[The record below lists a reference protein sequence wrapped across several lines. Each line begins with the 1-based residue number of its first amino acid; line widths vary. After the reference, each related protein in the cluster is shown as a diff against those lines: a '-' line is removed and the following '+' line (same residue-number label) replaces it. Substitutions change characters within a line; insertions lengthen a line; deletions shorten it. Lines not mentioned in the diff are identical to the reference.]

1 MTRTRTRTHWSIY
14 TAAAMILAFVAVI
27 FGFLLT
33 GPANAA
39 TTTLVSAPSETR
51 TSSDQTSWTVAT
63 QEGETCAYVLRETNE
78 PQPSEHDG
86 NFVTW
91 DTGTVH
97 LVLPIERQEGGKSE
111 ISGTGIAGLTGTMKV
126 HLVDGVSSAGFSVTE
141 DCQEEPPSTTTTSRP
156 ESTTTTILPTVSTT
170 PVPSST
176 TSPTAVLPTT
186 TTSSTVPESSSTTTT
201 APTDTTSSSSNPPGT
216 TVVTGSSSTV
226 PVIPSGVPT
235 GEGEPPN
242 TGLAVVTLGGVG
254 VLLVVLSGAA
264 VWATRRRR

>member
-1 MTRTRTRTHWSIY
+1 MTRTRTRTPWSIY

-176 TSPTAVLPTT
+176 TSPTAVPPTT
-186 TTSSTVPESSSTTTT
+186 TTSSTVPESSSTTTIV
-201 APTDTTSSSSNPPGT
+201 PTDTTSTLPPT
-216 TVVTGSSSTV
+216 TVTETSSTV
-226 PVIPSGVPT
+226 HVIPSGVPT
-235 GEGEPPN
+235 GEGEPGRSIVLPLLVAA
-242 TGLAVVTLGGVG
+242 LAVSAIGVG
-254 VLLVVLSGAA
+254 AYWVSQRGDE
-264 VWATRRRR
+264 